1 MGEVTLIFSLVT
13 FGEVRIWLDTTNQSL
28 NYKTIKG
35 HYKCNYNKYVK
46 IY

>member
-1 MGEVTLIFSLVT
+1 MGEVTLICSLPVVKSEYGWT
-13 FGEVRIWLDTTNQSL
+13 LQINLL
-28 NYKTIKG
+28 TIKG